1 MQNRLGRRLLPLIQV
16 ENTLSLRGSVLWLST
31 TNHPLHS
38 PFPIHPRP
46 YLTPSPPQRLSTPCV
61 CSWIYTCIYSH
72 TSVCSSSDRDV
83 VSREKKGRRKGKRLI
98 SKRFLLHRRAKRR
111 ARFLVDKTRRR
122 GGNWRASL
130 YEIVCIKRA
139 SSSWNRTSWVVVVGD
154 VVPWLQRFGDPPKRH
169 VHLASFKIEPSLPLW
184 ILDSPLDERKR
195 GIGACIRPPH
205 SIAIL
210 ESSLP
215 LRNYYRC

>member
-61 CSWIYTCIYSH
+61 CWCIYLR
-72 TSVCSSSDRDV
+72 TSVCTCLFLVWPRRCIE
-83 VSREKKGRRKGKRLI
+83 REERKKEERKKGWYPDA
-98 SKRFLLHRRAKRR
+98 FFFTVAKRR

-139 SSSWNRTSWVVVVGD
+139 SSSWKRTSWVVVVGD
-154 VVPWLQRFGDPPKRH
+154 VIPCLQRFGDPPKRH

-184 ILDSPLDERKR
+184 ILDSPSWNPWTNVNAVLKR
-195 GIGACIRPPH
+195 VFD
-205 SIAIL
+205 
-210 ESSLP
+210 LP
-215 LRNYYRC
+215 TRLRY